1 MQRERDQSPYKNL
14 SEYSNMHMQQQLGQ
28 SRVSPQGRGAS
39 GEPAAGRGAGAGAS
53 GAAGNAGGVITT
65 TTGAYSID
73 YDAAYA
79 ARKQNRVD
87 GYSYLEGLP
96 GQRPNYHAESIGQ
109 AAADMQ
115 GRYDYPQQQ

>member
-39 GEPAAGRGAGAGAS
+39 GEPAAGRAAGAGP
-53 GAAGNAGGVITT
+53 AGAGGVIMT
-65 TTGAYSID
+65 TTGAYNID

-87 GYSYLEGLP
+87 GYSQLEGLP
-96 GQRPNYHAESIGQ
+96 GQRPNHHAESMNQ
-109 AAADMQ
+109 PAADMY